1 MCMLT
6 CTCASNTGSL
16 LVLNFEP
23 LGGTLV
29 LYNSEGRASMQG
41 CSQEAKLVLWSLQSS
56 LHLPKARTC
65 TYLCLACQR
74 NKLQYQSNPN
84 PNFTMALLARV
95 PPGVGPNIKERSKQG
110 CSSRCG
116 AGFPASVPRG
126 ILPQVQSPLAAG
138 ARLFGASGPQP
149 PRAAPVSALSRA
161 GLGNWCVQLPCPPP
175 GQGRVRDWRGSAR
188 LRNPGA
194 CSCSRRGR
202 EKEVPFT
209 CP

>member
-74 NKLQYQSNPN
+74 NKSQYQSNPN

-95 PPGVGPNIKERSKQG
+95 PSGVRPNIKERSKQG

-126 ILPQVQSPLAAG
+126 ILPQVRSPLAAG
-138 ARLFGASGPQP
+138 ARLFGAPGSQP
-149 PRAAPVSALSRA
+149 PR
-161 GLGNWCVQLPCPPP
+161 
-175 GQGRVRDWRGSAR
+175 
-188 LRNPGA
+188 
-194 CSCSRRGR
+194 
-202 EKEVPFT
+202 
-209 CP
+209 